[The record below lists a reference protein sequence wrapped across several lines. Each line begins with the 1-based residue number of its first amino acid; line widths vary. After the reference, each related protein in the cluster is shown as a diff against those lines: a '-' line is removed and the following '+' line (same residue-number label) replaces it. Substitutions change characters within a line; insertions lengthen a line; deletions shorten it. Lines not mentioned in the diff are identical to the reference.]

1 MAYSRRKL
9 SEGKRKFIHSR
20 RRSRSSKAA
29 LQFPVS
35 RVHRFL
41 RQGKYTEHIAAG
53 APVYLA
59 AVLECLVAKVLELSG
74 NAARENK
81 RKRINPHSIQLAV
94 RCDEGLNR
102 LLPNVI
108 IPNSGVLPNSIHAV
122 LLKKP
127 AKKYR
132 KRQTATVLRSER

>member
-1 MAYSRRKL
+1 MAYSQRKL

-29 LQFPVS
+29 LQFSVS

-41 RQGKYTEHIAAG
+41 RQGKYTEHNAAG

-94 RCDEGLNR
+94 RCDESRLNR

-132 KRQTATVLRSER
+132 KRQTATEE

>member
-9 SEGKRKFIHSR
+9 SEKFIHSR
-20 RRSRSSKAA
+20 RSRSSRVA

-41 RQGKYTEHIAAG
+41 RKGKYTEHIVAG

-59 AVLECLVAKVLELSG
+59 AVLEYLVAKVLELSG

-81 RKRINPHSIQLAV
+81 RKRINPRNIQLAV
-94 RCDEGLNR
+94 RCDEGLTR
-102 LLPNVI
+102 LLPNVV
-108 IPNSGVLPNSIHAV
+108 IPNSGVLPNIHAV

-132 KRQTATVLRSER
+132 RRHTATEE